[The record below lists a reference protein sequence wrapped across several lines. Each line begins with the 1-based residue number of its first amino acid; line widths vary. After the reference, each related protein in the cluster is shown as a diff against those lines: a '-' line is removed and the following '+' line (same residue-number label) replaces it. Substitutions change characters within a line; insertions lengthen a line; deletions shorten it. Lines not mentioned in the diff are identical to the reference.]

1 MERFDSRLHMRWKP
15 NPSLDLPLYRQI
27 EAYIRHKITTGEWSA
42 GYRLPSQRLWAE
54 SMGVNRSTLV
64 TALDN
69 LAAAGLLEGRHGG
82 EPISPAPVGM
92 AWLTE
97 RCPTGM
103 KPLRRVGT
111 IPTCLRSNRLIRLN
125 FGLASYVLVQGA
137 CPGADASGCF

>member
-1 MERFDSRLHMRWKP
+1 MERSDSRLNMGWKP

-27 EAYIRHKITTGEWSA
+27 EAYIRQKITTGEWSA
-42 GYRLPSQRLWAE
+42 GYRLPSQRIWAE

-82 EPISPAPVGM
+82 ELIFPAPVGM
-92 AWLTE
+92 AWLME
-97 RCPTGM
+97 RYPTGM
-103 KPLRRVGT
+103 KPSRRVGI
-111 IPTCLRSNRLIRLN
+111 IPTCQRFSRLIRLN
-125 FGLASYVLVQGA
+125 SDLASYGLVQGA